1 MAKQQKP
8 ETVQPKER
16 VQLYKAK
23 EELSV
28 YRRSEKQMAGII
40 DTLQKQMKDFE
51 AVSLHTPRQLTIT
64 QKKRGRGGSGEATA
78 IVQWSDWHIDETVKR
93 STVNGLNEFNPSIAK
108 KRAAALFKN
117 TVRVVN
123 TQRHD
128 VTIENLVLHL
138 GGDFI
143 GGYIHEELQQ
153 TNSMSPIEG
162 ILFAKDL
169 LCTGI
174 DYLIEHGN
182 FKSITVITSPGN
194 HGRTTRKMQYAN
206 GYAMNLETM
215 LYHSVANWF
224 EKEKSVKFCIDES
237 EVSYLKVYGKTLRFF
252 HGHQVKFSGGIGG
265 VGVPL
270 YKKLHRWDENTPAY
284 YNFMCDKHTY
294 STPTPNCQI
303 NGSLK
308 GYDAFAAGCGFRYEE
323 PVQSFTLLD
332 SKRGITIKTKILC
345 E

>member
-1 MAKQQKP
+1 MSNKGNKRSLANDKLAESRVNDKLS
-8 ETVQPKER
+8 EYRKSER
-16 VQLYKAK
+16 QLLSMIKTLEENLNDFKA
-23 EELSV
+23 V
-28 YRRSEKQMAGII
+28 A
-40 DTLQKQMKDFE
+40 T
-51 AVSLHTPRQLTIT
+51 HTPRQLSIT
-64 QKKRGRGGSGEATA
+64 AQNKGRGGGGEATA
-78 IVQWSDWHIDETVKR
+78 IVQWSDWHLDEVVKK
-93 STVNGLNEFNPSIAK
+93 STVNGKNEFNPDIAK

-117 TVRVVN
+117 TVRVVD

-128 VTIENLVLHL
+128 VRIENLVLHL

-143 GGYIHEELQQ
+143 GGYIHDELQQ

-162 ILFAKDL
+162 VLFAKDL
-169 LCTGI
+169 LCSGI

-182 FKSITVITSPGN
+182 FKTITVITSPGN
-194 HGRTTRKMQYAN
+194 HGRLTRKMQFAN

-215 LYHSVANWF
+215 LYHSVAGWF
-224 EKEKSVKFCIDES
+224 ENFKQVKFCIEES
-237 EVSYLKVYGKTLRFF
+237 EVSYLKVYGKVLRFF
-252 HGHQVKFSGGIGG
+252 HGHQIKFAGGIGG

-270 YKKLHRWDENTPAY
+270 YKKLHRWNDSTPAY

-294 STPTPNCQI
+294 STPTPDCQI

-308 GYDAFAAGCGFRYEE
+308 GYDAFAEGCGFKYEE